1 MSLVQYRVLSHLRA
15 GAPAAAEPWEIAA
28 ALRLSPAHTTTVL
41 AQMDDAG
48 LVTRGPHP
56 SDGRRR
62 LVRLTA
68 AGAERLELIDPLV
81 TSPEQR
87 LLSSVLSG
95 DEARGLR
102 ELLRRV
108 REHMA
113 TLSVP
118 GIRSQ
123 VGP

>member
-1 MSLVQYRVLSHLRA
+1 
-15 GAPAAAEPWEIAA
+15 
-28 ALRLSPAHTTTVL
+28 
-41 AQMDDAG
+41 MDDAG